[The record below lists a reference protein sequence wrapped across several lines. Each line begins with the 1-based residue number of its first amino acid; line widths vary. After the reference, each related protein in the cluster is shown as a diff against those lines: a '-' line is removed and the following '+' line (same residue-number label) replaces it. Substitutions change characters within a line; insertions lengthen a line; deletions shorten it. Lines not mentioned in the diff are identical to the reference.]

1 MDCKQCAEN
10 LTAFL
15 DAELSPAETAEVG
28 GHLQT
33 CASCADELQSLRK
46 AAEYIESQIREI
58 APKLETWRLVQARIP
73 TAQAPHPQFR
83 FFSLRWH
90 LAATMLAVFGIFG
103 LGYMQ
108 YRQFEKKSL
117 NSYVAKYVQE
127 RDARMRTVLKSSD
140 GSVGAENT
148 YKGNPFIE
156 VNFTPADNPFLLEG
170 R

>member
-15 DAELSPAETAEVG
+15 DAELSPAEAAEVSC
-28 GHLQT
+28 HLQT

-46 AAEYIESQIREI
+46 AAEYIESGIKEI
-58 APKLETWRLVQARIP
+58 APKIETWRLVQARIS
-73 TAQAPHPQFR
+73 TAQVSHPQLR

-108 YRQFEKKSL
+108 YRQFEKRNL
-117 NSYVAKYVQE
+117 NSYIAKYTQE
-127 RDARMRTVLKSSD
+127 RDARIRAVLTSSG

-148 YKGNPFIE
+148 YRGNPFIE